1 VGLVRAHLRAD
12 EPCLNVVPQDLFS
25 RLAVLLVHSQK
36 EHRQHDR
43 HHAKGSARIACGVPQ
58 NKEQRHAYDCR
69 CTKTDKL
76 PGGQVEGHFGLHL
89 AEIARHGNIS
99 CQNFTSL
106 VCAQN
111 APGDG
116 TSLEQRK
123 AQQHRVPHDA
133 PDRVDG
139 IPGYGNILKQNSV
152 DRHADQNQEALKS
165 QRKQRTKIVLSHMGM
180 LVVAPCCHGHR
191 GKADHHVDLNHSS
204 VDDDENHDGQDAHSD
219 ADEEGLQE
227 QPEQWAYVHLHH
239 AGLQHGKPDV
249 VDPCVAGNNAAGICH
264 HLLRHVEHRHDD
276 IESVGDH
283 PDRNG
288 SFEDPFHQQRRLK
301 LCHVVVLCDH
311 LDQLITGDEGQNH
324 ACNGKHYVP
333 GQRLDHSEN
342 ARFKIGWFGADL
354 LCDVA
359 HLGVDVIKQ
368 AGEIGHDRRCQQ

>member
-1 VGLVRAHLRAD
+1 MGTQYALG
-12 EPCLNVVPQDLFS
+12 
-25 RLAVLLVHSQK
+25 
-36 EHRQHDR
+36 HRT
-43 HHAKGSARIACGVPQ
+43 G
-58 NKEQRHAYDCR
+58 
-69 CTKTDKL
+69 
-76 PGGQVEGHFGLHL
+76 
-89 AEIARHGNIS
+89 
-99 CQNFTSL
+99 
-106 VCAQN
+106 
-111 APGDG
+111 
-116 TSLEQRK
+116 LEQTETK
-123 AQQHRVPHDA
+123 KHRVPHDA

-139 IPGYGNILKQNSV
+139 IPGYGDILKQDSV
-152 DRHADQNQEALKS
+152 DRHADQNQEALKT
-165 QRKQRTKIVLSHMGM
+165 QRKQRAKIILSHMALLM
-180 LVVAPCCHGHR
+180 VAPCCHRDGSQTDGHIDF
-191 GKADHHVDLNHSS
+191 DHSAINNDKN
-204 VDDDENHDGQDAHSD
+204 NDGQDTHGN
-219 ADEEGLQE
+219 ADEKGLQE
-227 QPEQWAYVHLHH
+227 QPEQGAYVHLHH
-239 AGLQHGKPDV
+239 AGLQHRKPDI

-264 HLLRHVEHRHDD
+264 HLLRHIEHRHDD
-276 IESVGDH
+276 VEGVGDH